1 LYLKNADS
9 HHFLSSNFSIS
20 FMRNIPHAIYLPHV
34 HYCHEAIFSCLFPHF
49 FLFFLKKRESCTLVT
64 SLLEVTRIH
73 MKNRSVLKDGWED
86 VQSGA
91 TPKRYD
97 LSQGDF
103 LKFSFFFL
111 FLVLLRL
118 KQIFLCTSTNFRRYI
133 ISYEYPMDIF
143 GYTKFLDMQNYIRK
157 VTWNY
162 FLRGSV
168 RFLFF
173 FWSFL
178 RNSIIP
184 SPSSVDYLVITA
196 KSAET

>member
-1 LYLKNADS
+1 MQILIIFCRPIPLSRSRVTFLMQFTYVSCTLSSWSN
-9 HHFLSSNFSIS
+9 FLSS
-20 FMRNIPHAIYLPHV
+20 
-34 HYCHEAIFSCLFPHF
+34 FPHF

-86 VQSGA
+86 VQGGA

-97 LSQGDF
+97 LPQGNF
-103 LKFSFFFL
+103 LKFSLFPL

-118 KQIFLCTSTNFRRYI
+118 KQIFLCTGTNFRRYI
-133 ISYEYPMDIF
+133 TSYEYPMDIF

-157 VTWNY
+157 ITWNY

-173 FWSFL
+173 SDHDRFF
-178 RNSIIP
+178 
-184 SPSSVDYLVITA
+184 
-196 KSAET
+196 ETQ